1 MESVDVTIVGAG
13 VIGLAVAARLAREDR
28 TVAILEKNPRHGQ
41 ETSSR
46 NSEVIHAGIYYV
58 PGSLRAVLC
67 VRGREMLY
75 DYCSRHN
82 LPFRKAG
89 KLIAITKPEESAGLE
104 KLYRLG
110 LQNGVSDL
118 SIIDG
123 PEVRRLEP
131 EINALAAILSPSTGI
146 FSADAFMDAL
156 LKEAESRG
164 AMLFTQSALTGI
176 TREKGGYV
184 LSAAGQEPFFSRLVI
199 NCAGHGAPAVCAMAG
214 IDIEEEG
221 YAQKF
226 IKGEYFRITAR
237 HAISHLIY
245 PLPGEISLGT
255 HLTPDLAG
263 HIRVGPSAFEVP
275 ALDYTVD
282 EAHRSRFGE
291 AARLF
296 LPAVCD
302 EELIPDTAG
311 VRPHLKRFAGPK
323 PDFIIRH
330 EADKGL
336 EGFLTMVGME
346 SPGLTS
352 ALAVAEAAEERLK
365 DILR

>member
-1 MESVDVTIVGAG
+1 MESVDITVVGAG

-28 TVAILEKNPRHGQ
+28 TVVILEKNPRHGQ

-58 PGSLRAVLC
+58 PGSLRATLC
-67 VRGREMLY
+67 VRGREMIY
-75 DYCSRHN
+75 EYCAAN
-82 LPFRKAG
+82 NIPCKKTG
-89 KLIAITKPEESAGLE
+89 KMIVITRQEEEEGLE

-110 LQNGVSDL
+110 LRNGVSDL
-118 SIIDG
+118 RIIDA
-123 PEVRRLEP
+123 EEARRLEP
-131 EINALAAILSPSTGI
+131 EISSRAAILSPSTGI
-146 FSADAFMDAL
+146 FSADAFMDSL
-156 LKEAESRG
+156 LKKAQSAG
-164 AMLFTQSALTGI
+164 AMLFPSSPLEALS
-176 TREKGGYV
+176 REKGGYV
-184 LSAAGQEPFFSRLVI
+184 LSAAGQEPFLSRVVI
-199 NCAGHGAPAVCAMAG
+199 NCAGHGAPSVCSMAG
-214 IDIEEEG
+214 IDVEKAG

-237 HAISHLIY
+237 HTISRLIY

-275 ALDYTVD
+275 CLDYRID
-282 EAHRSRFGE
+282 ESHRHAFGE

-296 LPAVCD
+296 LPAVRD
-302 EELIPDTAG
+302 EELMPDTAG
-311 VRPHLKRFAGPK
+311 VRPHLKSFEGPK

-330 EADKGL
+330 EADRGL

-352 ALAVAEAAEERLK
+352 ALAIAEVAEERLAGV
-365 DILR
+365 LN